1 MTEEDSHDDSKE
13 IMGSTVS
20 LETVGSEDLS
30 ELTESS
36 QAESSGQQ
44 DDYVNP
50 RGVRFTP
57 QEPVKEGT
65 YMYQGIGKSR
75 TPSLEAF
82 WSAVERRGIIYKVT
96 TRGDRYVVY
105 GNTLYKNISYL
116 TIILGGRASSF
127 QALKVEMVTLILN
140 IRIIWAK
147 CNTFKPVEK
156 AM

>member
-1 MTEEDSHDDSKE
+1 MASVLMTEEDSHDDSKE
-13 IMGSTVS
+13 IMGSTMS

-65 YMYQGIGKSR
+65 YLYRGIGKSR
-75 TPSLEAF
+75 TQSLEAF
-82 WSAVERRGIIYKVT
+82 WSAVERRGG
-96 TRGDRYVVY
+96 RCVVY
-105 GNTLYKNISYL
+105 GNTLYRTYHI
-116 TIILGGRASSF
+116 
-127 QALKVEMVTLILN
+127 
-140 IRIIWAK
+140 
-147 CNTFKPVEK
+147 
-156 AM
+156 

>member
-1 MTEEDSHDDSKE
+1 MASVFMTEEDSHDDSKE
-13 IMGSTVS
+13 IMGSTMS

-65 YMYQGIGKSR
+65 YLYQGIGKSR
-75 TPSLEAF
+75 TQSLEAF
-82 WSAVERRGIIYKVT
+82 WSAVERRGVGT
-96 TRGDRYVVY
+96 LFMGTHCTRTYHINFNNY
-105 GNTLYKNISYL
+105 FK
-116 TIILGGRASSF
+116 RAH
-127 QALKVEMVTLILN
+127 
-140 IRIIWAK
+140 
-147 CNTFKPVEK
+147 
-156 AM
+156 

>member
-30 ELTESS
+30 ELTEGS

-65 YMYQGIGKSR
+65 CAYQGIGKFR
-75 TPSLEAF
+75 TQSLQAF
-82 WSAVERRGIIYKVT
+82 WSAGERPGVGT
-96 TRGDRYVVY
+96 LCNGTHCTRTYH
-105 GNTLYKNISYL
+105 NYL
-116 TIILGGRASSF
+116 TIILGGHANSF
-127 QALKVEMVTLILN
+127 HALKVEMVTLISN
-140 IRIIWAK
+140 IRIIRGK
-147 CNTFKPVEK
+147 CNAFLPVEK

>member
-1 MTEEDSHDDSKE
+1 MASVLMTEEDSHDDSKE
-13 IMGSTVS
+13 IMGSTMS

-65 YMYQGIGKSR
+65 YLYRGIGKSR
-75 TPSLEAF
+75 TQSLEAF
-82 WSAVERRGIIYKVT
+82 WSAVERRGGVGALFMGTHCTEHIIFNNYF
-96 TRGDRYVVY
+96 R
-105 GNTLYKNISYL
+105 
-116 TIILGGRASSF
+116 RA
-127 QALKVEMVTLILN
+127 
-140 IRIIWAK
+140 R
-147 CNTFKPVEK
+147 
-156 AM
+156 

>member
-30 ELTESS
+30 ELTEGS
-36 QAESSGQQ
+36 QAESSVQQ

-65 YMYQGIGKSR
+65 YMYQGISKSR
-75 TPSLEAF
+75 TQSLEAF
-82 WSAVERRGIIYKVT
+82 W
-96 TRGDRYVVY
+96 
-105 GNTLYKNISYL
+105 
-116 TIILGGRASSF
+116 
-127 QALKVEMVTLILN
+127 
-140 IRIIWAK
+140 
-147 CNTFKPVEK
+147 
-156 AM
+156 